1 MKVTLQVIVVAA
13 HPHEAEFYSGG
24 TLLRCVA
31 RGDTVSIICITNGNL
46 SDPAVNSQELSEI
59 RHKEATRAASL
70 LDARLDWLDQSEHFV
85 TVDAVTVM
93 QVVEIFR
100 ELHPDIVLT
109 HSPHSLTPDHNAV
122 SEIAI
127 QASYKAAVTNI
138 EPSVPAI
145 SKPPIMFAM
154 DGMPGQAPE
163 PSCFVD
169 ISEYE
174 SIKHKALECYS
185 SLLELYAGTS
195 KDLWKSSQAIGHYRG
210 LQAGVKCAEGFRA
223 INNDQ
228 GLGTTRW
235 LP

>member
-1 MKVTLQVIVVAA
+1 MQVIVVAA

-109 HSPHSLTPDHNAV
+109 HSPHSLTADHNAV

>member
-93 QVVEIFR
+93 QVVEIIR
-100 ELHPDIVLT
+100 EVHPDIVLP
-109 HSPHSLTPDHNAV
+109 HSPHSLTADHNAV